1 MWPLS
6 AALMRNINLGLE
18 SLDRCVPIISCNYSN
33 KLSIMIGQHFW
44 QVNTLLQ
51 WHSKRVVRWWNWDLS
66 VRWKLLVIT
75 GFCVSTVLSGCRS
88 CLCPTKNVYSCVLR

>member
-1 MWPLS
+1 
-6 AALMRNINLGLE
+6 
-18 SLDRCVPIISCNYSN
+18 
-33 KLSIMIGQHFW
+33 MIGQHFW

-75 GFCVSTVLSGCRS
+75 GFCVSDSTEWVSVVSLSHENRLW
-88 CLCPTKNVYSCVLR
+88 LCFEMKDGFQMPISVCFRQWIDEQEIWNKKIEEAAFDQD